1 MAALAPGSR
10 DRAGGIPAPTP
21 LSPRARV
28 TRRLVFAL
36 ARLAIVGG
44 LVLSGGFLWFA
55 QLVPVDEVALDRDA
69 DGIVVLTGGSSR
81 IADAVDLLAAGHGR
95 RLLITGVHRA
105 TSSGEI
111 ARLLPERVRC
121 CVDLDRSAVNTLGNA
136 VEARRWA
143 VQRGFRSLIVV
154 TSNYHMPRAM
164 AELTHQL
171 PHVVL
176 IPFPVVSERLRG
188 EPWWHGGRARL
199 MLSEYVKYIY
209 AVARMRIDP
218 DETQS
223 SRLSNLHLAS
233 PRTLGFW
240 PHT

>member
-10 DRAGGIPAPTP
+10 DGAGSTSRRTP

-28 TRRLVFAL
+28 ARRLVLAL
-36 ARLAIVGG
+36 VGLAVAGG

-55 QLVPVDEVALDRDA
+55 RLVPADEITLDRNA

-81 IADAVDLLAAGHGR
+81 IVDAIDLLAAGHGR
-95 RLLITGVHRA
+95 RLLITGVHHA
-105 TSSGEI
+105 TSSSEI

-143 VQRGFRSLIVV
+143 TQRGFRSLIVV

-164 AELTHQL
+164 AELAHQL
-171 PHVVL
+171 PNVSL

-188 EPWWHGGRARL
+188 EPWWHGGTARL
-199 MLSEYVKYIY
+199 LLTEYVKYIY

-218 DETQS
+218 DTRQS
-223 SRLSNLHLAS
+223 SRLSGLHFPSQRTPAPE
-233 PRTLGFW
+233 PRT
-240 PHT
+240 

>member
-1 MAALAPGSR
+1 MATLAPGSR
-10 DRAGGIPAPTP
+10 DGAGGTPPRAP
-21 LSPRARV
+21 LSFRARL
-28 TRRLVFAL
+28 TRRLVLALVGFAF
-36 ARLAIVGG
+36 AAG

-55 QLVPVDEVALDRDA
+55 RLVPADEVTLDRDA

-81 IADAVDLLAAGHGR
+81 IADAIDLLAAGHGQ
-95 RLLITGVHRA
+95 RLLITGVHHA

-111 ARLLPERVRC
+111 VRLLPERVRC

-164 AELTHQL
+164 AELAHQL
-171 PHVVL
+171 PNVML
-176 IPFPVVSERLRG
+176 IPFPVVSEKLRG
-188 EPWWHGGRARL
+188 EPWWHGGTARL
-199 MLSEYVKYIY
+199 LLSEYVKYLY

-218 DETQS
+218 DATQS
-223 SRLSNLHLAS
+223 NRLSNLHFPSQPMSAS
-233 PRTLGFW
+233 GRQT
-240 PHT
+240 

>member
-10 DRAGGIPAPTP
+10 DGAGGTSPRTP
-21 LSPRARV
+21 LSPCARV

-36 ARLAIVGG
+36 VGLAVVVG

-55 QLVPVDEVALDRDA
+55 RLVPADEVTLNRDA

-81 IADAVDLLAAGHGR
+81 IADAIDLLAAGHGR
-95 RLLITGVHRA
+95 RLLITGVHHA

-111 ARLLPERVRC
+111 VRLLPERVRC

-164 AELTHQL
+164 AELAHQL
-171 PHVVL
+171 PDVVL
-176 IPFPVVSERLRG
+176 IPFPVVSEKLRG
-188 EPWWHGGRARL
+188 EPWWHGGTARL
-199 MLSEYVKYIY
+199 LLSEYVKYIY

-218 DETQS
+218 DATQS
-223 SRLSNLHLAS
+223 NRLSNLHFPSRRALAFGLQ
-233 PRTLGFW
+233 T
-240 PHT
+240 